1 MVAARVPARRQ
12 LSVAREVRVSGLR
25 FKLLGPNAN
34 QTGGSIV
41 GVDLGFSRGNGFG
54 PHECS
59 VGHAGLVSL
68 GEFYKHGSAFLIA
81 VEATPAPTVMQAFS
95 VGSWLPYRP
104 FPAEVRFTAELGQK
118 CGFCRSGYCGRCVT
132 PPHDSELPA
141 SLNYWN
147 AIQSN
152 R

>member
-12 LSVAREVRVSGLR
+12 LSVAREVRVSDLR

-68 GEFYKHGSAFLIA
+68 GEFYKHGSAFLVA
-81 VEATPAPTVMQAFS
+81 VEPTPAPTVMQAFS

-104 FPAEVRFTAELGQK
+104 FRAAVCTTADEMAA
-118 CGFCRSGYCGRCVT
+118 C
-132 PPHDSELPA
+132 
-141 SLNYWN
+141 
-147 AIQSN
+147 
-152 R
+152 